1 MSTFFDFTYN
11 LNTEESQNEVLYAI
25 AASKKNEY
33 EPISHFFTDASQLAL
48 PVSGN
53 MGTDAFGPVLGSETT
68 KYRTTSLIRASG
80 SDPVKIFAIC
90 DGQVAILPQVDD
102 LTKINIIIK
111 PASSYAPIKIK
122 YFIYRGV
129 RKSDLIDT
137 GNLIVEENTSD
148 PNQPSFINKL
158 RSRFISFYLDV
169 DSDIP
174 PNFPASLIGFNP
186 NQSNDFLI
194 DDLFANRNSQDSY
207 QMPNCS
213 IGEHLGNFIGEV
225 GLDIVLDYGDYR
237 LTNQE
242 ELFKFNLEYGRK
254 KQFMFDVAT
263 IPSSNS
269 TKIKRY
275 KENIHQFIDPAAF
288 WGSHIECG
296 IIKLH
301 NNASGIKTNTDIFNL
316 IVSKYQTKNKIYAYI
331 QGENTRSYNYYETT
345 RKVFGFTTL
354 GELNDTSGWPIL
366 IKEIT
371 LVSATTTFKEGK
383 NIQLEYDID
392 SAIPELERHV
402 TIDIISPNNVT
413 SNYPLL
419 TRPKNPS
426 GTLPTVLIDKTP
438 SSTISFPVNGTKSCA
453 TFLFIYAHLKQEVPI
468 KNYYNQ
474 LWPVNINTNLN
485 LPSNEI
491 NLSSWCTYDK
501 SRMVNL
507 DEVLD
512 IGASIQNKVI
522 FDNGINQVIV
532 GPNLPTKKR
541 RLYMAVL
548 KRNSVHDEEHY
559 NLNIDTITAG
569 LAKHIKTKEEYV
581 LNLYNDK
588 DFSIYKGTF
597 TDGSDTINS
606 LTLFHEKSLIKKK
619 SYFQLGITEEEYNKL
634 IYDVAVLP
642 DLPPLP
648 TQILPMD
655 ADNVFFHIE
664 EDSSYTHEDIRKFK
678 VGISYENS
686 TGVISTLFP
695 TSPTNDIFVYT
706 LDGLFFFSKEYSEF
720 QEFYNEF
727 ANAIIEFRTVPAS
740 IPASG
745 SSPAIPKYN
754 GEFGF
759 DWLRVGDNTEP
770 TYRDWIEGGYETPN
784 GSDLNTEFEFDS
796 VLGVST
802 EAYKALKREYYSL
815 PLQNIDKNYNI
826 PYLNLFSEIFSNTIT
841 TSTTPPYEAN
851 LRVLLEINEDLGKLE
866 FEYDTSLFVIDKPIL
881 SDKLITSGKV
891 ESIDKTVKITCLNDF
906 SESKIIKIL
915 AYPIGVTDKK
925 MAKLAGLI
933 LLNKNDVFSRKLS
946 NIALVSVHTD
956 INNDGTIESA
966 QYMPDEIKNLYNI
979 LYQNL
984 TYCNIIESGLVLD
997 LSSGTTYPDFQQ
1009 NFDSLGNP
1017 ITSGFI
1023 HSNGGIVVRRDYL
1036 ASGTKIHHFVR
1047 DEFLRLN
1054 PLYSDYFL
1062 IFAFDKVL
1070 TYNEYDSSGVII
1082 GLRTNTL
1089 GHVDEIGKPL
1099 VVVYNPNLSTTT
1111 PRDLTTLNHETMHGY
1126 GLYHTHRDGV
1136 IVEPE
1141 IKFIYPNANDS
1152 SLANP
1157 LVATDNVMGYL
1168 SNAIT
1173 LWQWQRRFIN
1183 LK

>member
-11 LNTEESQNEVLYAI
+11 LNTQEAQNEVLYAI
-25 AASKKNEY
+25 AASKKKEY

-68 KYRTTSLIRASG
+68 KYSTTSVVRASG

-158 RSRFISFYLDV
+158 RSRFVSFYLDV

-186 NQSNDFLI
+186 NQANDLLI
-194 DDLFANRNSQDSY
+194 DDLFTKRNSQDSY

-275 KENIHQFIDPAAF
+275 KEHIHQFIDPAAF

-301 NNASGIKTNTDIFNL
+301 DNASGIKTNTDIFNL

-371 LVSATTTFKEGK
+371 LASATTTFKEGK
-383 NIQLEYDID
+383 NIQLEYDIA
-392 SAIPELERHV
+392 SAIPELERQV

-438 SSTISFPVNGTKSCA
+438 LSTILFPVNGIKSCA
-453 TFLFIYAHLKQEVPI
+453 TFLFIYAHLKQEIPL

-474 LWPVNINTNLN
+474 LWPVNINSNLS

-507 DEVLD
+507 DEVSDL
-512 IGASIQNKVI
+512 GASIQNKVV
-522 FDNGINQVIV
+522 FDNGRNQDAV

-548 KRNSVHDEEHY
+548 KRNSVHDEEHD

-569 LAKHIKTKEEYV
+569 LAKHIKTNEEYV

-597 TDGSDTINS
+597 TDAAETINS
-606 LTLFHEKSLIKKK
+606 LTLFHEKSLTKKK

-634 IYDVAVLP
+634 IYDSITVPEIVPPETTVPQLLP
-642 DLPPLP
+642 VE
-648 TQILPMD
+648 
-655 ADNVFFHIE
+655 ADNVFFHLE
-664 EDSSYTHEDIRKFK
+664 EDITFVHDFIKKFK
-678 VGISYENS
+678 LGLRYEDN
-686 TGVISTLFP
+686 TGVITTLFP
-695 TSPTNDIFVYT
+695 SSPINDIFVYT
-706 LDGLFFFSKEYSEF
+706 IDDFYFFSAEYSTF
-720 QEFYNEF
+720 QQF
-727 ANAIIEFRTVPAS
+727 AENYPKTKVDFRVKLPYA
-740 IPASG
+740 
-745 SSPAIPKYN
+745 

-759 DWLRVGDNTEP
+759 DWIRDGLTGAPGDVNYKLNVGKLYSDSAHTIIEMNTNQDTGYFNVIPDEYKKLELEYISYPIQLTSLEKYFMPTMRLYPPYIASSFGTIDLDRQPIFSAPYDDTINRVASLQLKINNITNPIKLELDYDHTIFTIISGIIPTSIGSHTHDITVTCLKEFGQEQMIKVVAFYSSGVGAKGVTVGTLRVKPNVKVRRFSKKLLFVDIITNINGP
-770 TYRDWIEGGYETPN
+770 TVPLIY
-784 GSDLNTEFEFDS
+784 SFDQH
-796 VLGVST
+796 
-802 EAYKALKREYYSL
+802 AKNLKKFLR
-815 PLQNIDKNYNI
+815 QI
-826 PYLNLFSEIFSNTIT
+826 
-841 TSTTPPYEAN
+841 STTPIVKAETINMVLSPDVIFDAN
-851 LRVLLEINEDLGKLE
+851 YVFTNVATGVKYIIGFSEGTPLTPNDLITDYL
-866 FEYDTSLFVIDKPIL
+866 Y
-881 SDKLITSGKV
+881 DKLKLQHQAGT
-891 ESIDKTVKITCLNDF
+891 TT
-906 SESKIIKIL
+906 
-915 AYPIGVTDKK
+915 PIGDIYKDYFKVFFFHDTGGYLDALGAYKGLSGFSDGSE
-925 MAKLAGLI
+925 KLVDYP
-933 LLNKNDVFSRKLS
+933 N
-946 NIALVSVHTD
+946 
-956 INNDGTIESA
+956 
-966 QYMPDEIKNLYNI
+966 
-979 LYQNL
+979 
-984 TYCNIIESGLVLD
+984 
-997 LSSGTTYPDFQQ
+997 TYP
-1009 NFDSLGNP
+1009 
-1017 ITSGFI
+1017 
-1023 HSNGGIVVRRDYL
+1023 
-1036 ASGTKIHHFVR
+1036 
-1047 DEFLRLN
+1047 
-1054 PLYSDYFL
+1054 
-1062 IFAFDKVL
+1062 
-1070 TYNEYDSSGVII
+1070 
-1082 GLRTNTL
+1082 
-1089 GHVDEIGKPL
+1089 
-1099 VVVYNPNLSTTT
+1099 STTT
-1111 PRDLTTLNHETMHGY
+1111 HEF
-1126 GLYHTHRDGV
+1126 LHTADVQHTFTNIEG
-1136 IVEPE
+1136 
-1141 IKFIYPNANDS
+1141 S
-1152 SLANP
+1152 SFAKHTFNP
-1157 LVATDNVMGYL
+1157 LKTDNILDYSDLLPVPHGFPTISL
-1168 SNAIT
+1168 FE
-1173 LWQWQRRFIN
+1173 WQGEIAQKNFDPEP
-1183 LK
+1183 